1 MALAATF
8 LSGAKS
14 RLLPASVPF
23 RYFGAALAFHLLA
36 WLLVLLGAP
45 QLTGFAGGLGAPLGA
60 LHAITLGVLLMTAM
74 GASLQLLPVAT
85 RQSVGSPR
93 AAAALWWV
101 MAPGSALVVAGMAH
115 AWPGVLAIGA
125 ALVLPALL
133 GFTLLLARN
142 LQGARGMPVVVAH
155 GWAALV
161 CLGVL
166 LASAGSLVATWMGWT
181 AAPRAAALGW
191 HVAFA
196 AYGVMGLLIMGFSHI
211 LVPMF
216 ALSDA
221 PAVRPSLRWLATACA
236 ALAAAAAAALS
247 SAPWSATFGCA
258 AAIGGLVALAG
269 HVLQM
274 RQAMRTGMRRDLGPS
289 FRWVHAGWALLAASL
304 LAALV
309 LQSGLVAWPRL
320 APLFGVLLV
329 CGLLSVLM
337 GILARIL
344 PFLAS
349 MHAPPGRRGPPMPS
363 TLTADRPLAWH
374 HRAHG
379 TAVALLILA
388 VVLDS
393 AWLARAAGAAGVV
406 SALAMLLYFRFAW
419 KRMHAPPAAPAAEP
433 ARAAPVRFVA
443 SPKSAAAEPR
453 PPASG
458 SQPTSSE
465 DPAEH
470 PAATQAGVSSGQ
482 GSSHANRAAP
492 DGDAPTAPPPGSPGN
507 GLR

>member
-45 QLTGFAGGLGAPLGA
+45 QVPSFAGGLGAPLGA
-60 LHAITLGVLLMTAM
+60 LHAVTLGVLLMTAM

-93 AAAALWWV
+93 LAATLWWV

-115 AWPGVLAIGA
+115 AWPGVLAAGA

-166 LASAGSLVATWMGWT
+166 LASAGSLVATWLGWT
-181 AAPRAAALGW
+181 AAPRTAALGW

-221 PAVRPSLRWLATACA
+221 PPVRPSLCWLAVACVS
-236 ALAAAAAAALS
+236 LAAAATAALT
-247 SAPWSATFGCA
+247 SAPWNAVFGCA
-258 AAIGGLVALAG
+258 AALGGLVALVG

-274 RQAMRTGMRRDLGPS
+274 RHAMRTGMRRDLGPS

-304 LAALV
+304 LAALA

-320 APLFGVLLV
+320 APLFGVLLA

-379 TAVALLILA
+379 AAVALLILA
-388 VVLDS
+388 IALDS
-393 AWLARAAGAAGVV
+393 AWLARAAGAAGSV
-406 SALAMLLYFRFAW
+406 SAVAMLLYFRFAW
-419 KRMHAPPAAPAAEP
+419 MRMHAPPAVPAAEP
-433 ARAAPVRFVA
+433 PRTATVRVVA
-443 SPKSAAAEPR
+443 SHKSAATEPR
-453 PPASG
+453 L
-458 SQPTSSE
+458 PTSPLQPAAPA
-465 DPAEH
+465 DPAQN
-470 PAATQAGVSSGQ
+470 PTTTQAGVSSGQ
-482 GSSHANRAAP
+482 GTAQATRTAP
-492 DGDAPTAPPPGSPGN
+492 DGVAPTAPPPEPPGA